1 MNKKKVGKF
10 AFISILVIIA
20 IPILI
25 VVLLFLLY
33 FGMVT
38 YNGSISK
45 TSMEPFDSVLK
56 APDSY
61 NMLDATKWKSD
72 KTIKSPIFTACEDIT
87 VVAKD
92 KDKVNQITDILNK
105 IDYTP
110 ITESSFSEFSD
121 NPNEKLHLWLAS
133 SADTDEARL
142 NYFPYQ
148 VLISKDNTIYILTS
162 KKNEDRFLKGSL
174 SDDDVKVIEDIYE
187 PLYKEEHGQYQY

>member
-10 AFISILVIIA
+10 AFISIVVIIS

-25 VVLLFLLY
+25 IGLLFLLY
-33 FGMVT
+33 FGIST

-45 TSMEPFDSVLK
+45 TSMEPFNSVLN

-61 NMLDATKWKSD
+61 NILDATKWKSN

-87 VVAKD
+87 VITRD

-110 ITESSFSEFSD
+110 ITRSLFSEISD
-121 NPNEKLHLWLAS
+121 NPSKNLHLWLACA
-133 SADTDEARL
+133 ADTDEAKL
-142 NYFPYQ
+142 NYFPYE
-148 VLISKDNTIYILTS
+148 VLITKDNMVYILTS

-174 SDDDVKVIEDIYE
+174 NYDDLKAIKDIYE
-187 PLYKEEHGQYQY
+187 PLYNDEHRQY